1 MEKVAFL
8 RGLTKL
14 KDEGFTI
21 ASFMSDRHPGVES
34 HMRTMESATKHYFD
48 TWHIS
53 KGVKKQLLAAS
64 RSGPCKD
71 LEVWVQQVNNHLYHC
86 AA

>member
-1 MEKVAFL
+1 EKVAFL

-21 ASFMSDRHPGVES
+21 ASFMSDRHPRVES
-34 HMRTMESATKHYFD
+34 HMRTMESGTKHYFD

-53 KGVKKQLLAAS
+53 KGVKKKLLAAS

-71 LEVWVQQVNNHLYHC
+71 LEVWAQQVNNHLYHC